1 MKHLKLAG
9 CACLPLAIMLTAC
22 VNSVI
27 PANSPSTDS
36 NERPLAYHD
45 TRLQYA
51 LLTGADETLA
61 KDFKMRLPP
70 SMAERVMAGAVLP
83 FTAAIDTLFWPVST
97 GIKTYAPSADYPN
110 SAK

>member
-1 MKHLKLAG
+1 MKHLNLAG
-9 CACLPLAIMLTAC
+9 YVWVSLAIMLTAC

-27 PANSPSTDS
+27 PADSPSTHS
-36 NERPLAYHD
+36 KERPLAYHD

-51 LLTGADETLA
+51 LLTGDTETLA
-61 KDFKMRLPP
+61 NDFKMKLPP
-70 SMAERVMAGAVLP
+70 SIAERVVAGSVLP
-83 FTAAIDTLFWPVST
+83 LTAAIDTLFWPVST